1 MRKIIVLLILVMT
14 TPNVLAQDQ
23 AQKNSSYESR
33 EKKQINSTIYQ
44 LFPTQNKWTFIKL
57 NTRNGQMWQVQYGL
71 EDGSN
76 LVTDLNS
83 ISLVTGEKERD
94 GRFTLYPTK
103 YMEFHFTRSS

>member
-57 NTRNGQMWQVQYGL
+57 NTRN
-71 EDGSN
+71 
-76 LVTDLNS
+76 
-83 ISLVTGEKERD
+83 
-94 GRFTLYPTK
+94 
-103 YMEFHFTRSS
+103 